1 MDLASADGGAPLARV
16 AHGLGVLMDQ
26 QGEPATARRLF
37 ERSLAIWRELGDREE
52 QARELNSLGITYR
65 HLGDLDTGRAFL
77 EEAIVIDREVGNK
90 VRLAAA
96 LANLGQLESAAG
108 RFDRAAEA
116 LREALTLD
124 LEQGDPFGV
133 AVDRLSL
140 ALVGLHAGR
149 PREARDTLAGLFDYI
164 ASSGNTSMLVNSLEL
179 AAAIAVGLGDP
190 LRAARMAGAA
200 EAIRQEAGMVITP
213 QEAALLE
220 EHLAP
225 ARATMTP
232 QEWHG
237 ELAAG
242 RALSREEGLAL
253 LESLDTLV

>member
-1 MDLASADGGAPLARV
+1 
-16 AHGLGVLMDQ
+16 VLMDQ
-26 QGEPATARRLF
+26 QGEPTTARRLF

-52 QARELNSLGITYR
+52 QARELNSLGITHR

-77 EEAIVIDREVGNK
+77 EEAIIINHEVGNK
-90 VRLAAA
+90 LRRAAA

-108 RFDRAAEA
+108 RFDRATEA

-179 AAAIAVGLGDP
+179 AAAIAVGLDDP

-200 EAIRQEAGMVITP
+200 EAIRQESGMVITP
-213 QEAALLE
+213 QEAAMLE